1 MSRFAGAAIGSASR
15 GLNMTTSRVR
25 HERRVAQ
32 RFDYQLPISL
42 KIGTQDGEEQGFT
55 QNLSARGAF
64 FYTDCSIAEGQMI
77 ELTLSMPAEITLTQ
91 TMRVRCRGKVLRVV
105 HPDKGSRIG
114 VAAQLEGYEY
124 LPAAAGAAT
133 EGAFTRIISLH
144 EHRETT
150 ESDTLPV
157 VRAMK

>member
-1 MSRFAGAAIGSASR
+1 
-15 GLNMTTSRVR
+15 MTTSPVR

-42 KIGTQDGEEQGFT
+42 KIGTQGFT
-55 QNLSARGAF
+55 ENLSARGAF

-133 EGAFTRIISLH
+133 EGASARITSLH

-150 ESDTLPV
+150 ESDALPV

>member
-1 MSRFAGAAIGSASR
+1 
-15 GLNMTTSRVR
+15 MTTSPVR

-133 EGAFTRIISLH
+133 EGAFARISSLH
-144 EHRETT
+144 EQRETT
-150 ESDTLPV
+150 ESDALPV
-157 VRAMK
+157 VRGMK